1 MVWLE
6 VGFRVMPRYRVRV
19 RKVLLSG
26 KARLNIKPTFAL

>member
-6 VGFRVMPRYRVRV
+6 VGFRVSV

-26 KARLNIKPTFAL
+26 KARFNIKPTFAL